1 LLRCT
6 PPPRSNTCYTQS
18 VILGL
23 GLGLTCTF
31 TSYEQ
36 CMMTG
41 GPGTG
46 GQCVRGT
53 ESMVRD
59 EAATTAGSPS
69 GNDTT
74 CDGMPSPAP
83 CFKAQAEEH

>member
-1 LLRCT
+1 
-6 PPPRSNTCYTQS
+6 
-18 VILGL
+18 VIL

-74 CDGMPSPAP
+74 CDGIAEPGAMFQGPSGGALR
-83 CFKAQAEEH
+83 FV